1 VRSWLRPFTFD
12 APKDLTSA
20 LRLLSDDPGAWRPFA
35 GGTDLM
41 VLLESGKLPP
51 GKYVSIWGL
60 SELRGITITSQEVAL
75 GALTTYTDVL
85 SHPLLR
91 SEFPLLCAAAQQ
103 TGGIAT
109 QNRGTLGGNI
119 ANASPAADSP
129 PALLVYDA
137 ELELL
142 SARGTR
148 RVAYDGFHSGYRV
161 MDLAPGEIIS
171 RIIIPRRHPA
181 WRQTYRKIGTRNAQ
195 AISKVC
201 FAAAVD
207 LDGSR
212 VRDVRV
218 ALGSVA
224 PMVIRCVRAETA
236 LRGHSLD
243 ADFASAAA
251 AALALDIAPI
261 DDFRSTARYRLRVA
275 QNLLIQFLARL
286 RLSPSEAPPR

>member
-1 VRSWLRPFTFD
+1 LRTWLRPFTLE
-12 APKDLTSA
+12 APKDLNAA
-20 LRLLSDDPGAWRPFA
+20 LRLLAEEPGTWHPFA

-60 SELRGITITSQEVAL
+60 RELQGITVTPEAVSL

-85 SHPLLR
+85 SHPVLQ
-91 SEFPLLCAAAQQ
+91 SDFPLLCAAARE

-129 PALLVYDA
+129 PALLVYDG
-137 ELELL
+137 ELELV
-142 SARGTR
+142 SARATR
-148 RVAYDGFHSGYRV
+148 RVPYDRFHSGYKV
-161 MDLAPGEIIS
+161 MDLAPDEIIS
-171 RIIIPRRHPA
+171 RIILSRRHA
-181 WRQTYRKIGTRNAQ
+181 TWRQTYRKIGTRRAQ

-207 LDGSR
+207 LDGHR
-212 VRDVRV
+212 IRDVRV

-224 PMVIRCVRAETA
+224 PAVVRGVHAEA
-236 LRGHSLD
+236 KLRGKVLD
-243 ADFASAAA
+243 ADLAAA
-251 AALALDIAPI
+251 AASTALARDLAPI
-261 DDFRSTARYRLRVA
+261 DDLRSTARYRLRVA
-275 QNLLIQFLARL
+275 QNLLVKFLM
-286 RLSPSEAPPR
+286 E